1 MKTIGV
7 AQFFIRMGDV
17 LSFETLLVACGRL
30 FAQRCLEGV
39 SILGTHQIVENR
51 VESGGEEVET
61 AGEVEEIFV
70 ERSPRVALFEVN
82 ITKSLDVERCP
93 GDEEKN
99 NDRH

>member
-1 MKTIGV
+1 MV
-7 AQFFIRMGDV
+7 AVTCHSSDYRCHCSV
-17 LSFETLLVACGRL
+17 LVAGGRL

-61 AGEVEEIFV
+61 TGEVEEIFV